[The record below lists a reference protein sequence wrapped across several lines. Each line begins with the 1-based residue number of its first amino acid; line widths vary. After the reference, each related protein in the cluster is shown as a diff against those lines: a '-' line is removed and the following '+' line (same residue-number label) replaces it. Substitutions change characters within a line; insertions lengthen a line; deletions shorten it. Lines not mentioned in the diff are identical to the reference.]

1 MAESVSVVRPAVPK
15 PVKEIWA
22 VRCPGGPTK
31 ILKSSSPLT
40 EEKVKKLYLKSFSHR
55 QRDDSDPDAP
65 WPLLQRITEN
75 DIRQSYQWCIEE
87 SALTGCPRALIEV

>member
-1 MAESVSVVRPAVPK
+1 MAESVVRPAVSK

-31 ILKSSSPLT
+31 IVKSSTVLT
-40 EEKVKKLYLKSFSHR
+40 EKKVQDLYLKSFRHR
-55 QRDDSDPDAP
+55 QRDDSDPDTP

-75 DIRQSYQWCIEE
+75 DIRQNYQWCVEE
-87 SALTGCPRALIEV
+87 SAVTGRPRALIEV